1 MTRARTWPP
10 RVHDDAAG
18 SDDAAPPARPE
29 RARRAPSLAA
39 LRKPAIVLAI
49 AATWELWVRV
59 AGVDPLLFPPLS
71 DVLAAMARN
80 FGFGGEPFLWRL
92 TWLTLRTVLEAY
104 GISIALALALTSV
117 GIGNRWGRDLLST
130 VTGVFQPL
138 PSIALLPMAI
148 LWFGLN
154 RAALIFVVVMS
165 MVWPLAATMATGFST
180 APELL
185 VRVAHNYELRGVALL
200 GRVLLPL
207 ALPNIIS
214 GLRVAWGYGWRTVVA
229 AELVFGATG
238 ASGGLGWFIN
248 NRRLSLETTDALGGI
263 LVVVV
268 IGLAA
273 ETAFRLLQRATTQR
287 WGMERA

>member
-1 MTRARTWPP
+1 MTRTRTWPP
-10 RVHDDAAG
+10 RVEPEDARDDAPPP
-18 SDDAAPPARPE
+18 SDDAPARAS
-29 RARRAPSLAA
+29 RLAA
-39 LRKPAIVLAI
+39 LRKPLIVLAI
-49 AATWELWVRV
+49 AALWELWVR
-59 AGVDPLLFPPLS
+59 AGDVNPLLFPPLS
-71 DVLAAMARN
+71 DVIVAMARN
-80 FGFGGEPFLWRL
+80 FGIGGEPFLWRL

-130 VTGVFQPL
+130 VTGIFQPL
-138 PSIALLPMAI
+138 PSIALLPLAI

-165 MVWPLAATMATGFST
+165 MVWPLAATMSTGFST

-185 VRVAHNYELRGVALL
+185 VRVAHNYELRGAALL

-248 NRRLSLETTDALGGI
+248 NRRLSLETADALGGI

-268 IGLAA
+268 IGLVA
-273 ETAFRLLQRATTQR
+273 ESAFRLLQRTTTQR